1 MVVRQTDQLLSVC
14 GSVDAEVVP
23 VDIRSSVCR
32 SGILLVS
39 SAVLILVEVQIN
51 RNNMMPFVPPPPL
64 SLSPPRCSDCGS
76 GPAVPDHPRPHS
88 ELHPPSAAPGVDHR
102 ALLHRVGHHFPQCH
116 LWFVGDVTLALRGRP
131 LCPMDCL
138 HGEYVVTDRL
148 LSLSPSLLSAA

>member
-1 MVVRQTDQLLSVC
+1 M
-14 GSVDAEVVP
+14 
-23 VDIRSSVCR
+23 
-32 SGILLVS
+32 S

-51 RNNMMPFVPPPPL
+51 RNNMMPFVPPSSL

-102 ALLHRVGHHFPQCH
+102 ALLHRLGHHFPQCH
-116 LWFVGDVTLALRGRP
+116 LWSVGDVTLALRGRP

-138 HGEYVVTDRL
+138 HGEYVVADRL
-148 LSLSPSLLSAA
+148 LSLSLPLCCLLLETKDIRALGFISGKV